1 MLIYCFG
8 IFNVPSGNV
17 MINLNENC
25 ERKALGKPF
34 VKSVMRDKSGDDVN
48 EEQSFGLRAELLVI
62 CMKNYWVLR

>member
-1 MLIYCFG
+1 
-8 IFNVPSGNV
+8 

-48 EEQSFGLRAELLVI
+48 EEQSFGIKAELLVI